1 MWEYYLSCCEAAFRY
16 QDVAV
21 FQVQCAR
28 NPEAVPVTRDYIV
41 ERTRSL
47 RQREAAA
54 DVPRVSRTEP
64 VPLRKQRL

>member
-28 NPEAVPVTRDYIV
+28 NPEAVPVTRDYIA
-41 ERTRSL
+41 ERMRSL
-47 RQREAAA
+47 RQREAADA
-54 DVPRVSRTEP
+54 PRASRTAP